1 MERTVGAALRGRPW
15 FGIRFA
21 KSETVVFLNPAQTMG
36 GHGGPPLQYVRWC
49 LMIVLAFATTVHA
62 HEGPPVPL
70 FVDQKV
76 DRYVVSVW
84 TDPDVGT
91 ALFFV
96 IVNADN
102 LPPDLHVQIGV
113 QPVSGRLAEVF
124 YPAERE
130 NLQGRVQYKSQV
142 QFDAQ
147 ELWRVR
153 VQLKSSQSGNAETL
167 ATVEATPP
175 GYGRWDL
182 LIYLLPFL
190 AVGLLWA
197 VVMIRKVKQ
206 RTGDT

>member
-1 MERTVGAALRGRPW
+1 MSNVGNHRLHRLVLE
-15 FGIRFA
+15 ICVVCIVFA
-21 KSETVVFLNPAQTMG
+21 RSVS
-36 GHGGPPLQYVRWC
+36 
-49 LMIVLAFATTVHA
+49 A
-62 HEGPPVPL
+62 HEGPPFPL

-96 IVNADN
+96 IVNAPD

-130 NLQGRVQYKSQV
+130 NVQGRVQYKSQV

-147 ELWRVR
+147 EIWRVR
-153 VQLKSSQSGNAETL
+153 VLLQSAQFGNSETV

-182 LIYLLPFL
+182 LIYLVPFL

-197 VVMIRKVKQ
+197 VAMIRKSKQ
-206 RTGDT
+206 RTGDK